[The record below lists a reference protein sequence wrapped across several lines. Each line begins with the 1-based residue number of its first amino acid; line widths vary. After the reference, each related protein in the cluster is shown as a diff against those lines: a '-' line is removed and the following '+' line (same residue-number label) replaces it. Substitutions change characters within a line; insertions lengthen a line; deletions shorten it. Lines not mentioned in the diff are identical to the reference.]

1 MATSEEKWFEIWFA
15 EGEHV
20 APTYLLLIT
29 PDPKQLEQI
38 LVLDPFEKYR
48 AVNKGRNY
56 EEERGRLL
64 GDEYALVDGRVLPDD
79 GW

>member
-38 LVLDPFEKYR
+38 LVLDPFE
-48 AVNKGRNY
+48 NT
-56 EEERGRLL
+56 EQ
-64 GDEYALVDGRVLPDD
+64 
-79 GW
+79 